1 MKKKRKGRGARFS
14 VPPTPQQP
22 ADAPAVCRCGAPAN
36 PRHKDRCRN
45 GHPVKDNT
53 ISLIHGAN
61 SKRVMHAGLPEQAE
75 VRAMLREKEAAIVA
89 DLGGAGN
96 LSTIKREVVTRF
108 LQTSVVADFLG
119 SNIVKHGVLTTKG
132 KTRAAVTTYLQV
144 VDRLTRLALTLGL
157 ERQTKQVPTVED
169 FLRQRQQ
176 QPPQEPAS

>member
-1 MKKKRKGRGARFS
+1 MKKKRKGSRARFS
-14 VPPTPQQP
+14 VPPSAQ
-22 ADAPAVCRCGAPAN
+22 RGA
-36 PRHKDRCRN
+36 N
-45 GHPVKDNT
+45 GRFVAGNT
-53 ISLIHGAN
+53 ARLVHGAR
-61 SKRVMHAGLPEQAE
+61 SRKVMLAGLPEQAQI
-75 VRAMLREKEAAIVA
+75 RALLAEREAAIVA

-96 LSTIKREVVTRF
+96 LSTIKREVITRF

-157 ERQTKQVPTVED
+157 ERQAKRVPSIEE

-176 QPPQEPAS
+176 PQEPVTHDA